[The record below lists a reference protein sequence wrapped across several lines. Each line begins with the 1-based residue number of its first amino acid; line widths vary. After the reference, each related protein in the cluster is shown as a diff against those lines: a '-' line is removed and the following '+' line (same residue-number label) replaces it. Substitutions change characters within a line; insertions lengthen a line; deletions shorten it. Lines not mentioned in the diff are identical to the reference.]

1 MFFLIDYLKARTR
14 FSDVKE
20 LPAVTERRRRTHYLN
35 TGDYY
40 TNQHEYALA
49 AHMKNILNEVVS
61 SKLGWFSDVLSKVN
75 HWQRIILFQASY

>member
-1 MFFLIDYLKARTR
+1 MKARTR

-20 LPAVTERRRRTHYLN
+20 LPGVGNLKERWGKTHYLN

-61 SKLGWFSDVLSKVN
+61 SKLGWFSNNPKLELLDS
-75 HWQRIILFQASY
+75 RRYG